1 MSTKRLFAFGCSFTN
16 YYWSTWAD
24 CLAPEYDS
32 FENWGQ
38 PGGGNHYIFNSVME
52 ADQRHLFTNGDVV
65 IVCWTSVD
73 REDRYVEGRWHTPGN
88 AHFAINVYN
97 PEYLKTHWDER
108 GWLIRDLAYI
118 KSVKTLL
125 ETRPGVHW
133 KFLSMEGISPIPWPE
148 DNHESLQDVMQLYQD
163 VIEAIHPSYDQTVFK
178 DTGWPN
184 RNGNSHP
191 SPAQHLEYLD
201 TVLPGYVTLSK
212 TRNRIAEETANLES
226 IGYAVENNN
235 KQTIKRL

>member
-1 MSTKRLFAFGCSFTN
+1 MSTKRLFVFGCSFTN
-16 YYWSTWAD
+16 YCWSTWAN

-52 ADQRHLFTNGDVV
+52 ADQRHRFTTGDTI

-73 REDRYVEGRWHTPGN
+73 REDRYVEGQWHTPGN

-125 ETRPGVHW
+125 ETRPGVQW
-133 KFLSMEGISPIPWPE
+133 KFLSMEEISPIPWPE
-148 DNHESLQDVMQLYQD
+148 DNHESLQDVMQLYRD
-163 VIEAIHPSYDQTVFK
+163 VIESIHPSYDQTVFK

-201 TVLPGYVTLSK
+201 TVLPGYVTLSE

-226 IGYAVENNN
+226 VDYAVESNTN
-235 KQTIKRL
+235 QTIKRL